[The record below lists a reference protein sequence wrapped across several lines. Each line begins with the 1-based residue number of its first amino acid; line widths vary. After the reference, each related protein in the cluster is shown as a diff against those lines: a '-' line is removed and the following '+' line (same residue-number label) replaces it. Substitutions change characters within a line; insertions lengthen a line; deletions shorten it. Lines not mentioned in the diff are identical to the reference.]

1 MTPGIECALS
11 YKVDIES
18 DENFE
23 EIGIVHPRSVVY
35 QDQYFGNGIKRNEWK
50 NGKIIYPQVIQNI
63 TITNNTKIKNF
74 YINNQSL
81 ICECDEQVEFV

>member
-35 QDQYFGNGIKRNEWK
+35 QDQYFGNVNIGLKEM
-50 NGKIIYPQVIQNI
+50 NGKMVKLYIHRLY
-63 TITNNTKIKNF
+63 KI
-74 YINNQSL
+74 SL
-81 ICECDEQVEFV
+81 

>member
-23 EIGIVHPRSVVY
+23 EIGIAHPRSVVY
-35 QDQYFGNGIKRNEWK
+35 QDQYFGNVNIRIKRNEWK
-50 NGKIIYPQVIQNI
+50 NGKIIYP
-63 TITNNTKIKNF
+63 
-74 YINNQSL
+74 
-81 ICECDEQVEFV
+81 

>member
-23 EIGIVHPRSVVY
+23 EIGIVHPRSVIS
-35 QDQYFGNGIKRNEWK
+35 QDKYFGDVNIGLKEM
-50 NGKIIYPQVIQNI
+50 NGKMVKLYIHRLY
-63 TITNNTKIKNF
+63 KI
-74 YINNQSL
+74 SL
-81 ICECDEQVEFV
+81 